1 MKLKVSRAEVWAT
14 TIEDKPG
21 GLANKLEALAKTG
34 ASLEFILARRAPER
48 GFGRGVVFL
57 TPLVTDAQ
65 EQKAVDLGF
74 TKTDMLH
81 SVCVDSADAP
91 GLGAKM
97 TRALASAGI
106 NLRGLS
112 AAAVGRRCVTY
123 FAFDTEADAT
133 KAIEVLEQL

>member
-34 ASLEFILARRAPER
+34 ASLEFVLARRAPER
-48 GFGRGVVFL
+48 GHGQGVVFL

-81 SVCVDSADAP
+81 SVCVEGADAH

-112 AAAVGRRCVTY
+112 SAAVGRRCVTY

-133 KAIEVLEQL
+133 KAVEVLEQL